1 MRCKKAASS
10 LLFLFVLAA
19 PAKAQD
25 VGAGVFDEYGPNAAE
40 TFERDTQARWRFA
53 IGGGLAADPN
63 FQGSDKYRVH
73 PTLFIFA
80 GYGPFFIG
88 FGGAGVNL
96 YRAAGLRMG
105 ALVSLGQGRD
115 ESTDARLA
123 GLGNVDRTVLAGLFA
138 VHATRSVLTR
148 VVTYTDVGGEHHG
161 TLARL
166 DVFARFR
173 TGERVGFFAGPGL
186 TWGNSQYNQTFFG
199 VTDEQS
205 LRSGF
210 PAFSAGSGINN
221 VRLTAGTNYRFAPN
235 WRLFGGLTASR
246 LAGDAAASPI
256 TEERMQYRAFLS
268 AIYLFR

>member
-1 MRCKKAASS
+1 MPCKKAAFS
-10 LLFLFVLAA
+10 LFLFALTV
-19 PAKAQD
+19 PAQAQD
-25 VGAGVFDEYGPNAAE
+25 VGAGVFDEYGPNATD
-40 TFERDTQARWRFA
+40 TFERDSQARWRFA
-53 IGGGLAADPN
+53 LGAGVAADPN

-88 FGGAGVNL
+88 FGGAGVNF
-96 YRAAGLRMG
+96 YRAPGLRMG
-105 ALVSLGQGRD
+105 AIVSLGQGRD

-123 GLGNVDRTVLAGLFA
+123 GLGDIDRTVLAGLFA
-138 VHATRSVLTR
+138 VHATRSLLAR

-166 DVFARFR
+166 DVFGRFR

-186 TWGNSQYNQTFFG
+186 TWGNSQYHQTFFG
-199 VTDEQS
+199 VSDEQS
-205 LRSGF
+205 VRSGL

-221 VRLTAGTNYRFAPN
+221 VRLTAGTNYRFTPN
-235 WRLFGGLTASR
+235 WRLFGGVTASR

-268 AIYLFR
+268 AVYLFR

>member
-1 MRCKKAASS
+1 MQWKKAAFS
-10 LLFLFVLAA
+10 FLFCALAA

-40 TFERDTQARWRFA
+40 TFERDAQARWRFA
-53 IGGGLAADPN
+53 LGGGLATDPN

-80 GYGPFFIG
+80 GYGPVFIG

-96 YRAAGLRMG
+96 YRAPGLRAG
-105 ALVSLGQGRD
+105 VLVSFGPGRD

-123 GLGNVDRTVLAGLFA
+123 GLGNVDRTLLAGVF
-138 VHATRSVLTR
+138 VVQATGNLLTR
-148 VVTYTDVGGEHHG
+148 VTTHTDVGGEHHG
-161 TLARL
+161 TLVRA
-166 DVFARFR
+166 DAFGRFR
-173 TGERVGFFAGPGL
+173 TGERVGFFAGPGF
-186 TWGNSQYNQTFFG
+186 TWGNGQYNQTFFG
-199 VTDEQS
+199 VSEEQS
-205 LRSGF
+205 VRSGF

-221 VRLTAGTNYRFAPN
+221 VRLTGGTNYRFAPN

-246 LAGDAAASPI
+246 LVSDAAASPI
-256 TEERMQYRAFLS
+256 TEEKNQYRAFLS

>member
-1 MRCKKAASS
+1 MPYKKVAFS
-10 LLFLFVLAA
+10 LLLALAA
-19 PAKAQD
+19 VPARAQD

-53 IGGGLAADPN
+53 LGAGLAADPN

-105 ALVSLGQGRD
+105 AIVSFGPGRD

-138 VHATRSVLTR
+138 VHATRDFLTR

-173 TGERVGFFAGPGL
+173 SGERVGFFAGPGL
-186 TWGNSQYNQTFFG
+186 TWGSSQYNQTFFG
-199 VTDEQS
+199 VTDVQS
-205 LRSGF
+205 ARSGF
-210 PAFSAGSGINN
+210 PEFAASSGVNN

-256 TEERMQYRAFLS
+256 TEERMQYRAFLT

>member
-1 MRCKKAASS
+1 MPSKKAAFS
-10 LLFLFVLAA
+10 LFLFALAA
-19 PAKAQD
+19 VPAQAQD
-25 VGAGVFDEYGPNAAE
+25 AGAGVFDEYGPNAAE
-40 TFERDTQARWRFA
+40 TFGRDTQARWRFA
-53 IGGGLAADPN
+53 LGGGVATDPN

-96 YRAAGLRMG
+96 YRVPGLRMG
-105 ALVSLGQGRD
+105 ALISLGAGRN

-123 GLGNVDRTVLAGLFA
+123 GLGDVDRTVLAGLFA
-138 VHATRSVLTR
+138 VHATRSFLTR
-148 VVTYTDVGGEHHG
+148 VATYTDIGGEHHG

-166 DVFARFR
+166 DVFGRFR
-173 TGERVGFFAGPGL
+173 TGERFGFFAGPGL
-186 TWGNSQYNQTFFG
+186 TWGNSPYNQTFFG

-205 LRSGF
+205 LRAGF

-221 VRLTAGTNYRFAPN
+221 VRLTAGTNYRVAPN
-235 WRLFGGLTASR
+235 WRLLGGLTASR

-256 TEERMQYRAFLS
+256 TEDKMQYRAFLS

>member
-1 MRCKKAASS
+1 KSRLSSTTWPAMPYKKVAFS
-10 LLFLFVLAA
+10 LFLFVLAA

-123 GLGNVDRTVLAGLFA
+123 GLGKGDRPGLPGLFP
-138 VHATRSVLTR
+138 VDPTRSLSTQAM
-148 VVTYTDVGGEHHG
+148 TYTDVGSEH
-161 TLARL
+161 R
-166 DVFARFR
+166 
-173 TGERVGFFAGPGL
+173 
-186 TWGNSQYNQTFFG
+186 
-199 VTDEQS
+199 
-205 LRSGF
+205 
-210 PAFSAGSGINN
+210 GS
-221 VRLTAGTNYRFAPN
+221 
-235 WRLFGGLTASR
+235 
-246 LAGDAAASPI
+246 
-256 TEERMQYRAFLS
+256 
-268 AIYLFR
+268 

>member
-1 MRCKKAASS
+1 MLCKKAAFSFF
-10 LLFLFVLAA
+10 LLALAA
-19 PAKAQD
+19 LPARAQD
-25 VGAGVFDEYGPNAAE
+25 VGAGVFDEYGPNSAE
-40 TFERDTQARWRFA
+40 MFERDTEWRWRLA
-53 IGGGLAADPN
+53 LGGGLAADPN

-96 YRAAGLRMG
+96 YRAPGLRMG
-105 ALVSLGQGRD
+105 IIVSLGPGRD

-138 VHATRSVLTR
+138 VHATRDFLTR
-148 VVTYTDVGGEHHG
+148 VVAYTDVGGERHG

-173 TGERVGFFAGPGL
+173 TGERVGFFAGPGF
-186 TWGNSQYNQTFFG
+186 TWGSSQYNQTFFG
-199 VTDEQS
+199 VTAEQS
-205 LRSGF
+205 ARSGF
-210 PAFSAGSGINN
+210 PEFNASSGVND

-256 TEERMQYRAFLS
+256 TEEKTQYRAFAT

>member
-1 MRCKKAASS
+1 MRCKKAAFS
-10 LLFLFVLAA
+10 LFLLAIA
-19 PAKAQD
+19 ALPVRAQD
-25 VGAGVFDEYGPNAAE
+25 VGAGVFDEYGPSAPEA
-40 TFERDTQARWRFA
+40 FERDTQARWRFA
-53 IGGGLAADPN
+53 LGAGLAADAN

-73 PTLFIFA
+73 PTLFLFA

-88 FGGAGVNL
+88 FGGVGVNF
-96 YRAAGLRMG
+96 YRAPGLRVG
-105 ALVSLGQGRD
+105 AIVSLGQGRD
-115 ESTDARLA
+115 ESKDARLA

-138 VHATRSVLTR
+138 VHSTRSLLTR
-148 VVTYTDVGGEHHG
+148 VAAYTDVGGEHHG

-166 DVFARFR
+166 DAFARFR

-205 LRSGF
+205 VRSGF

-221 VRLTAGTNYRFAPN
+221 LRLTGGTNYRFAPN
-235 WRLFGGLTASR
+235 WRLFGGLTVAR

-256 TEERMQYRAFLS
+256 TEEKMQYRAFLS

>member
-1 MRCKKAASS
+1 MPFKKAAFS
-10 LLFLFVLAA
+10 LLLSALAA
-19 PAKAQD
+19 VPAHAQD
-25 VGAGVFDEYGPNAAE
+25 AGAGVFDEYGPNAAE
-40 TFERDTQARWRFA
+40 SFERATAARWRFA
-53 IGGGLAADPN
+53 VGGGLAADPN

-88 FGGAGVNL
+88 FGGAGVNF
-96 YRAAGLRMG
+96 YRAPGLRVG
-105 ALVSLGQGRD
+105 AIVSLGQGRN
-115 ESTDARLA
+115 ESTDARLS
-123 GLGNVDRTVLAGLFA
+123 GLGNIDRTVVAGLFA
-138 VHATRSVLTR
+138 VHATRGYLAR
-148 VVTYTDVGGEHHG
+148 VATYTDIGGEHHG
-161 TLARL
+161 SLARL
-166 DVFARFR
+166 DLFGRFR

-186 TWGNSQYNQTFFG
+186 TWGSSQYNQTFFG

-221 VRLTAGTNYRFAPN
+221 ARVTAGTNYRFAPN

-246 LAGDAAASPI
+246 LVGDAAASPI
-256 TEERMQYRAFLS
+256 TEEKNQYRAFLS

>member
-1 MRCKKAASS
+1 MPYKKAAFS
-10 LLFLFVLAA
+10 LLLCALAA
-19 PAKAQD
+19 SAKAQD
-25 VGAGVFDEYGPNAAE
+25 VGAGVFDEYGPNAAD

-53 IGGGLAADPN
+53 LGGGLATDPN
-63 FQGSDKYRVH
+63 FPGSDKYRVH

-88 FGGAGVNL
+88 FGGAGVNF
-96 YRAAGLRMG
+96 YRAPGLRVG
-105 ALVSLGQGRD
+105 AIVSLGPGRN

-123 GLGNVDRTVLAGLFA
+123 GLGDVDRTVLAGLFA
-138 VHATRSVLTR
+138 VHATRGFLTR
-148 VVTYTDVGGEHHG
+148 VATYTDIGGEHHG
-161 TLARL
+161 TLVRA

-221 VRLTAGTNYRFAPN
+221 ARLTAGTNYRFAPN
-235 WRLFGGLTASR
+235 CRLFGGLTASR

-256 TEERMQYRAFLS
+256 TEEKTQYRAFLT
-268 AIYLFR
+268 AIYLLR